1 MILNE
6 TWGLTRMTKV
16 EVVINGEDVPVVTE
30 LFSKVGAKGF
40 TAVSNVSG
48 LGHSGLHQGRLLFNE
63 RSSLTFLTVVLPAE
77 RAGALL
83 EGLRDLLVGRSGVM
97 LVSDTWV
104 SRPEYFR

>member
-1 MILNE
+1 MDE

-16 EVVINGEDVPVVTE
+16 EVVINGENVAAVTE
-30 LFSKVGAKGF
+30 LFLEVGARGF

-48 LGHSGLHQGRLLFNE
+48 FGHSGHHQGRLLFND
-63 RSSLTFLTVVLPAE
+63 RTFLTYLTVVLSDE
-77 RAGALL
+77 GAGALL
-83 EGLRDLLVGRSGVM
+83 DGPRYLLRDRSGVM